1 MTVFLNPSVWLVAGI
16 VLMLA
21 ELIVPGGIVVFLG
34 LAALLV
40 AGAVASGFVVT
51 WVNALTLFFVASLA
65 LVITLRAFF
74 MRYAGGDFSRGNI
87 IEILDDLGQRVRVVK
102 TIGPGQ
108 QRGLIDYNGTRWKA
122 LGDGQ
127 KIEAGAEVQI
137 VGLSN
142 VTYIVEPISEPTA
155 TVVTTPPP
163 SSPNNE

>member
-1 MTVFLNPSVWLVAGI
+1 MTLFLNPTVWLVAGI

-21 ELIVPGGIVVFLG
+21 ELIIPGGIVVFLG
-34 LAALLV
+34 LAAILV
-40 AGAVASGFVVT
+40 AAAVSFGFVET
-51 WVNALTLFFVASLA
+51 WVNALTLFFVTSLA

-87 IEILDDLGQRVRVVK
+87 IEILDDLGQRVSVVK

-108 QRGLIDYNGTRWKA
+108 HRGLIEYRGTRWKA

-127 KIEAGAEVQI
+127 KIDAGTEVQI
-137 VGLSN
+137 VGLDN
-142 VTYIVEPISEPTA
+142 VTYVVEPISEPTEIA
-155 TVVTTPPP
+155 VTTPSS